1 MKNNRL
7 FGIIY
12 LLLTNKSMTAAQL
25 AAYFEVST
33 RTIYRDIDAL
43 SECHIP
49 VYMQKGKNGG
59 IRLLDHYKLDKTLLS
74 DEEQNQILFSLQG
87 IHKLQIDNVSAYEK
101 LKQIFSKQENDWFE
115 VDFSIWGNSNRH
127 QKSFEQLKNAIIAQH
142 RITFNYYGSNG
153 KYTYRKAEPCKLY
166 FKHNAW
172 YLYAYDM
179 EKQAIRFFKI
189 MRMKDIAIT
198 DELFERKSLPAVS
211 IKSDSP
217 QYALKSVHLQLLIK
231 KQQAY
236 RVYDEFDDVSI
247 KIDNNGDF
255 IIDVEFPR
263 SEWIYGFILS
273 FGSDA
278 TVLSPKDVKDEIKT
292 RLQKNLNNYL

>member
-12 LLLTNKSMTAAQL
+12 LLLTNKSMTAAEL

-49 VYMQKGKNGG
+49 VYMHKGKNGG
-59 IRLLDHYKLDKTLLS
+59 IRLLDHYKLDKTLLN
-74 DEEQNQILFSLQG
+74 DEEQKQILFSLQG
-87 IHKLQIDNVSAYEK
+87 IHKLQIDNVSAYKK

-115 VDFSIWGNSNRH
+115 VDFSIWGNSSQH
-127 QKSFEQLKNAIIAQH
+127 QKSFEQLKNAIITQH

-153 KYTYRKAEPCKLY
+153 KYTQRKVEPYKLC

-179 EKQAIRFFKI
+179 DKQAIRFFKI
-189 MRMKDIAIT
+189 MRMKDIVIT
-198 DELFERKSLPAVS
+198 DEVYERKALPAVS
-211 IKSDSP
+211 IKKDNP
-217 QYALKSVHLQLLIK
+217 IYAPKPLHLQLLIK

-236 RVYDEFDDVSI
+236 RVYDEFDDASI
-247 KIDNNGDF
+247 NKDKNGDF
-255 IIDVEFPR
+255 IIDVEFPK

-278 TVLSPKDVKDEIKT
+278 TVLSPKDVKDEIKAI
-292 RLQKNLNNYL
+292 LQKNLNNYF